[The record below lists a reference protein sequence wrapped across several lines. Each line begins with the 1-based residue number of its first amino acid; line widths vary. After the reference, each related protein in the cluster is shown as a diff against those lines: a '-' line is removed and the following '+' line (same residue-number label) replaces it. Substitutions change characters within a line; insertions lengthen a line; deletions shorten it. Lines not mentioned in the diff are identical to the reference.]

1 MCLHCSSNAATV
13 WFLQVNCEQ
22 EVTWLAPCYYSVLTA
37 DEMTNW
43 IDTDEVQNFSTESIM
58 KKIIIISTKIYVQN
72 SNNTCCDVTMF
83 VLSH

>member
-43 IDTDEVQNFSTESIM
+43 IDTDEVQNFSTESIIE
-58 KKIIIISTKIYVQN
+58 KILSAPKFMFKIQTTPAV
-72 SNNTCCDVTMF
+72 M
-83 VLSH
+83 